1 MTLYLYIMKR
11 IFAGLLLSAFCGCA
25 CAAPAGQHTF
35 AIADGQFLYDGK
47 PTAIYSGEM
56 HYERVPAPYW
66 RHRLKM
72 MKAMGLNAVAT
83 YVFWNFHEV
92 APGKWDWTTDEHN
105 LRKFVQTA
113 QEEDMLVILRPG
125 PYCCAEW
132 EYGGYPW
139 WLQQQEGL
147 VVRCYNQPFLDACRT
162 YVNQLADQVR
172 DLQITHGGPI
182 VMVQAENEF
191 GSYVSQ
197 RPDIPLEEHKRYS
210 AAIRQTLIDAGF
222 DIPMFTSDGSWLF
235 EGGAIEGAL
244 PTANGEDNVENRKKV
259 VDAYHGGK
267 GPYMVAEFYPGWL
280 DHWNEPFVRVP
291 AEHTIRQTQKYLDN
305 GVNFNFYM
313 VHGGTNF
320 GFWAG
325 ANYNN
330 ETNIQPDITSY
341 DYDAPISEAGWA
353 TEKYMGIR
361 ELMKKYVKY
370 DVPEV
375 PERIPVVKLP
385 ELYFDKT
392 VDVLP
397 LLEQQKP
404 VTADEPL
411 HFEDLGQGFGYV
423 LYRRHFN
430 QPISGVMRVPGIADF
445 ATVYVD
451 GKKVG
456 ELNRVLDCDSL
467 QIDIP
472 FNSTLD
478 ILVENLGRI
487 NYGARIVENHKGI
500 TQPITIGGSR
510 ISGNWNMYGLPLS
523 QMPAVDA
530 LPEGYKTGCPV
541 YYRAKFTLDKVG
553 DTFLDMEKWGKGIV
567 FVNGHNLGRYWKVGP
582 QQTLYLPGCWLKEG
596 ENEVVVFEQLNDH
609 RKYSLSSVT
618 EPVLEKLQTASAE
631 TETAD
636 EVIAR
641 LLQENAALREQI
653 TALQKQME
661 EMKAPKKRGKK

>member
-1 MTLYLYIMKR
+1 MKR

-244 PTANGEDNVENRKKV
+244 PTANGEDNVENLKKV

-596 ENEVVVFEQLNDH
+596 ENEVVVFDQLNDH

>member
-1 MTLYLYIMKR
+1 LMLM
-11 IFAGLLLSAFCGCA
+11 SCQW
-25 CAAPAGQHTF
+25 CAAQSERHTF
-35 AIADGQFLYDGK
+35 VIQDGNFVYDGQ
-47 PTAIYSGEM
+47 PISIYSGEM
-56 HYERVPAPYW
+56 HYERVPAVYW
-66 RHRLKM
+66 RHRLQM

-92 APGKWDWTTDEHN
+92 APGKWDWTTEEHN
-105 LRKFVQTA
+105 LRQFIKTA
-113 QEEDMLVILRPG
+113 QNEGLMVILRPG

-139 WLQQQEGL
+139 WLQQEKEL
-147 VVRCYNQPFLDACRT
+147 VIRSYNKPFLDSCRV
-162 YVNQLADQVR
+162 YIRQLADQVR

-182 VMVQAENEF
+182 IMVQAENEF

-197 RPDIPLEEHKRYS
+197 RPDIPLEEHRRYS
-210 AAIRQTLIDAGF
+210 AAIKQALTDAGF
-222 DIPMFTSDGSWLF
+222 DIPMFTSDGTWLF
-235 EGGAIEGAL
+235 QGGHVEGAL
-244 PTANGEDNVENRKKV
+244 PTANGEDNIDNLKKV
-259 VDAYHGGK
+259 VDEYNGGK

-280 DHWNEPFVRVP
+280 DHWNEPFVRVSSDRIV
-291 AEHTIRQTQKYLDN
+291 AQTEKYLEG

-361 ELMKKYVKY
+361 EVMKKHLKRA
-370 DVPEV
+370 VPDI
-375 PERIPVVKLP
+375 PERIPVVQIP
-385 ELYFDKT
+385 EIYFDK
-392 VDVLP
+392 VGDVLSQ
-397 LLEQQKP
+397 LEKQTP
-404 VTADEPL
+404 VEADEPL
-411 HFEDLGQGFGYV
+411 TFEDLGQGFGYV

-430 QPISGVMRVPGIADF
+430 QPISGTMRVPGIADF

-456 ELNRVLDCDSL
+456 ELNRLIGADSL
-467 QIDIP
+467 KLDLP

-500 TQPITIGGSR
+500 TKPITINGSQ
-510 ISGNWNMYGLPLS
+510 ISGQWSMYGLPMS
-523 QMPAVDA
+523 EMPKVSEFS
-530 LPEGYKTGCPV
+530 EGYKAGRPTLYHGT
-541 YYRAKFTLDKVG
+541 FHLDKVG
-553 DTFLDMEKWGKGIV
+553 DTFLDMERWGKGIV
-567 FVNGHNLGRYWKVGP
+567 FVNGRNLGRYWKVGP
-582 QQTLYLPGCWLKEG
+582 QQTLYLPGCWLREG
-596 ENEVVVFEQLNDH
+596 ENEVVVFEQINDS

-618 EPVLEKLQTASAE
+618 VPVLDKLQTTEQETESAE
-631 TETAD
+631 ETI
-636 EVIAR
+636 EKLAR
-641 LLQENAALREQI
+641 ENALLRAKIIE
-653 TALQKQME
+653 LEKQL
-661 EMKAPKKRGKK
+661 KK

>member
-1 MTLYLYIMKR
+1 MKK

-244 PTANGEDNVENRKKV
+244 PTANGEDNVENLKKV

-291 AEHTIRQTQKYLDN
+291 AENTIRQTQKYLDN

-596 ENEVVVFEQLNDH
+596 ENEVVVFDQLNDH

>member
-1 MTLYLYIMKR
+1 MKR

-244 PTANGEDNVENRKKV
+244 PTANGEDNVENLKKV
-259 VDAYHGGK
+259 VDAYHDGK

-330 ETNIQPDITSY
+330 ETNIQPDLTSY

-596 ENEVVVFEQLNDH
+596 ENEVVVFDQLNDH

>member
-1 MTLYLYIMKR
+1 MKK

-244 PTANGEDNVENRKKV
+244 PTANGEDNVENLKKV

-291 AEHTIRQTQKYLDN
+291 AEHTIRQTLKYLDN

>member
-1 MTLYLYIMKR
+1 MKR

-244 PTANGEDNVENRKKV
+244 PTANGEDNVENLKKV

-330 ETNIQPDITSY
+330 ETNIQPDLTSY

-596 ENEVVVFEQLNDH
+596 ENEVVVFDQLNDH

>member
-1 MTLYLYIMKR
+1 MKR

-244 PTANGEDNVENRKKV
+244 PTANGEDNVENLKKV
-259 VDAYHGGK
+259 VDAYHDGK

>member
-1 MTLYLYIMKR
+1 MKR

-244 PTANGEDNVENRKKV
+244 PTANGEDNVENLKKV

-330 ETNIQPDITSY
+330 ETNIQPDLTSY

-478 ILVENLGRI
+478 ILVENRGRI

>member
-1 MTLYLYIMKR
+1 MKK

-25 CAAPAGQHTF
+25 CAAPAEQHTF
-35 AIADGQFLYDGK
+35 AIADGHFLYDGQ

-56 HYERVPAPYW
+56 HYERIPAPYW

-147 VVRCYNQPFLDACRT
+147 VVRCNNRPFLDACRT
-162 YVNQLADQVR
+162 YVNQLAAQVR

-210 AAIRQTLIDAGF
+210 AAIRQILIDAGF

-244 PTANGEDNVENRKKV
+244 PTANGEDNVENLKKV
-259 VDAYHGGK
+259 VDAYHDGK

-370 DVPEV
+370 DVPDV
-375 PERIPVVKLP
+375 PERIPVVRLP

-397 LLEQQKP
+397 VLERQTP

-467 QIDIP
+467 LIDIP

-523 QMPAVDA
+523 QMPDVDA
-530 LPEGYKTGCPV
+530 LPEGYNMGRPV

-618 EPVLEKLQTASAE
+618 EPVLDKLQTEAAE
-631 TETAD
+631 SETAD

-653 TALQKQME
+653 TALREQME
-661 EMKAPKKRGKK
+661 EMKARGKRGKK

>member
-244 PTANGEDNVENRKKV
+244 PTANGEDNVENLKKV

-280 DHWNEPFVRVP
+280 DRWNEPFVRVP

-330 ETNIQPDITSY
+330 ETNIQPDLTSY

>member
-1 MTLYLYIMKR
+1 MKK

-25 CAAPAGQHTF
+25 CAAPAEQHTF
-35 AIADGQFLYDGK
+35 VIADGQFLYDGK

-244 PTANGEDNVENRKKV
+244 PTANGEDNVENLKKV

-325 ANYNN
+325 ANYNT
-330 ETNIQPDITSY
+330 ETNIQPDLTSY

-361 ELMKKYVKY
+361 ELMKKYVKHEL
-370 DVPEV
+370 PEV
-375 PERIPVVKLP
+375 PERIPVIKLP
-385 ELYFDKT
+385 EVYFDKT

-397 LLEQQKP
+397 VLERQTP
-404 VTADEPL
+404 VTADEPMN
-411 HFEDLGQGFGYV
+411 FEDLGQGFGYV

>member
-1 MTLYLYIMKR
+1 MKR

-244 PTANGEDNVENRKKV
+244 PTANGEDNVENLKKV

-291 AEHTIRQTQKYLDN
+291 AENTIRQTQKYLDN

-325 ANYNN
+325 ANYNT
-330 ETNIQPDITSY
+330 ETNIQPDLTSY

-361 ELMKKYVKY
+361 ELMKKYVKHEL
-370 DVPEV
+370 PEV
-375 PERIPVVKLP
+375 PERIPVIKLP
-385 ELYFDKT
+385 EVYFDKT

-397 LLEQQKP
+397 VLERQTP
-404 VTADEPL
+404 VTADEPMN
-411 HFEDLGQGFGYV
+411 FEDLGQGFGYV

-456 ELNRVLDCDSL
+456 ELNRVLDYDSL
-467 QIDIP
+467 LIDIP

-618 EPVLEKLQTASAE
+618 EPVLEKLQTTSAE

>member
-1 MTLYLYIMKR
+1 MKR

-244 PTANGEDNVENRKKV
+244 PTANGEDNVENLKKV

-330 ETNIQPDITSY
+330 ETNIQPDLTSY

-430 QPISGVMRVPGIADF
+430 QPISGVMHVPGIADF

-467 QIDIP
+467 LIDIP

-596 ENEVVVFEQLNDH
+596 ENEVVVFDQLNDH